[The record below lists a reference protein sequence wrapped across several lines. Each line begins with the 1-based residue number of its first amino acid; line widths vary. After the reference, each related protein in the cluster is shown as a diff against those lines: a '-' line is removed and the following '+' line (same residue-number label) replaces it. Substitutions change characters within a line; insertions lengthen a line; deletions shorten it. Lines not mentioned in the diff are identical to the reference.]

1 MGFHMVHSQK
11 PSSVSVV
18 ERRKKE
24 LRVGGERGEGEKD
37 VGGEGGKGREG
48 EGRGG
53 EGKRREG
60 EGEEGGEKDGGGE
73 GERGEGEAYKYQL
86 QCPFRVSSHSLTDIP
101 LSVSWHPPHY

>member
-24 LRVGGERGEGEKD
+24 LRGGG
-37 VGGEGGKGREG
+37 
-48 EGRGG
+48 GRGG
-53 EGKRREG
+53 EGKEGRGRGG
-60 EGEEGGEKDGGGE
+60 EGKGKEGRGRGRRE